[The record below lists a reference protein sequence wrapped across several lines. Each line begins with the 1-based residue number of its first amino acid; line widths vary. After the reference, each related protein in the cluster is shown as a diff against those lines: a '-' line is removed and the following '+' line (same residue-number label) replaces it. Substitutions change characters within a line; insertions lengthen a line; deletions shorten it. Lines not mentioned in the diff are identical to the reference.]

1 MAATADQIA
10 ALRAYLRVNSDEGLS
25 DAWETA
31 DALVT
36 AFVGSSTVPAAVLKQ
51 ATMKTAAEL
60 YHQRSAPQGIAQFA
74 DQTGAP
80 VRTARDPLTGAY
92 PLLRPF
98 AGLGIG

>member
-1 MAATADQIA
+1 MAATAEQIA
-10 ALRAYLRVNSDEGLS
+10 ALRAYLRVNSDDGLN
-25 DAWETA
+25 DAWETGE
-31 DALVT
+31 ALVT
-36 AFVGSSTVPAAVLKQ
+36 AFVAGATVPAPVLKQ
-51 ATMKTAAEL
+51 ATLKTAAEL
-60 YHQRSAPQGIAQFA
+60 FHQRSAPQGIAQFA